1 MVPPS
6 TLASAVMLFSGV
18 ITFTIMLLPTLI
30 MLKKPKDA
38 NPRILENEQHRIVPL
53 VNIELEIDVKFDR
66 GIVRRVAE
74 IIAILPNLEP

>member
-6 TLASAVMLFSGV
+6 ATTSAVMLFSGV
-18 ITFTIMLLPTLI
+18 ITFVIMLLPTLI

-38 NPRILENEQHRIVPL
+38 NPRILENEQHRIVSL
-53 VNIELEIDVKFDR
+53 VNIENDVKFDR